1 MAGLTRWCFR
11 HKFIVL
17 LVWVAALAG
26 LTVAGSAA
34 GTAYSTNLTLPGAD
48 STRAL
53 SLLTSAFPEQSGD
66 SDTIVWHVS
75 TGSVKDPAVRQSIS
89 TMLAKVGKAHDVG
102 GVSSPYT
109 AEGAGQISPDGR
121 TAYAT
126 INFDKQAA
134 QLDTKDIQHV
144 VDTAQAVRS
153 STLEVQLGGSAV
165 RSLNETSTSRA
176 ELIGIFAAAVVLLL
190 AFGSLLAMLLPLVTA
205 VLSLFTA
212 IATIGLLSNTM
223 TIPDFAP
230 TLGILIGLG
239 VGIDYALF
247 IVTRHRDGL
256 KAGLSAEESAVK
268 ASNTSGRAVIFA
280 GATVV
285 VAMLGLLVLNL
296 GFLTGVGIAAAIVVT
311 VSVLAASTLLPALL
325 GILGQRVLSRRQRR
339 HLATDGSQEKAQ
351 RGLWARWAGLVQ
363 RRPLVLAPI
372 ALGVMLV
379 LAVPALSLRVGS
391 SDQGNDPAGTTTRN
405 AYDLLAKGF
414 GPGFNGPLQL
424 VAEVRSEADRQALS
438 TMVTTVRHTPGVATV
453 AQMPLQPGAKVAI
466 VQVVPSSAPQ
476 DARTS
481 QLITHLRQ
489 DIIPA
494 AEKGTALQ
502 VHVGGLTAIF
512 DDFAGVLSSKL
523 PMFIGVIV
531 ALGFILLMIAF
542 RSLLIPLTAAL
553 MNLLASAAAFGIVV
567 AFFQWGWGSEAL
579 GLGKA
584 GPIEPF
590 LPIMLLAILFGLSMD
605 YQVFLVSR
613 MHEEWVHTND
623 NRRAVTIGQ
632 ASTGPVITAAATIMI
647 CVFTAFVFGGQ
658 RTIAEFGIG
667 LASAVLLDAFILR
680 TVLVPALMHLFGS
693 ANWWLPGWL
702 DRWLPHLE
710 VERSDQDTQAAPPEP
725 VRATTA

>member
-11 HKFIVL
+11 HKFVVL

-26 LTVAGSAA
+26 LTIAGSAA
-34 GTAYSTNLTLPGAD
+34 GTAYSSNLTLPGAD

-66 SDTIVWHVS
+66 SDTIVWQVS

-89 TMLAKVGKAHDVG
+89 RMLAEVAKAPDVG
-102 GVSSPYT
+102 GVSSPYA

-126 INFDKQAA
+126 INFDKQAD
-134 QLDTKDIQHV
+134 QLDTKDIQQV
-144 VDTAQAVRS
+144 VDTAQAARS
-153 STLEVQLGGSAV
+153 STLQVQLGGNAI
-165 RSLNETSTSRA
+165 RQLNQVSTNTA

-190 AFGSLLAMLLPLVTA
+190 ALGSLLAMLVPLVTA

-212 IATIGLLSNTM
+212 LATIGLLSNTM

-247 IVTRHRDGL
+247 ILTRHRTGL

-296 GFLTGVGIAAAIVVT
+296 GFLTGVGIAAAIVVML
-311 VSVLAASTLLPALL
+311 SVLAATTLLPALL
-325 GILGQRVLSRRQRR
+325 GLLGLRVLSRRQRR
-339 HLATDGSQEKAQ
+339 RLAGDGAPEMAQ
-351 RGLWARWAGLVQ
+351 RGWWARWAGLVQ
-363 RRPLVLAPI
+363 RRPFVLAPI
-372 ALGVMLV
+372 AFGVMLV

-391 SDQGNDPAGTTTRN
+391 SDQGNDPAASTTRN
-405 AYDLLAKGF
+405 AYDLLAEGF

-424 VAEVRSEADRQALS
+424 VAELHSEADRQALS
-438 TMVTTVRHTPGVATV
+438 TLADTVRRTPGVAAV
-453 AQMPLQPGAKVAI
+453 DQMPLQPGVKVAI
-466 VQVVPSSAPQ
+466 VQVVPTSAPQ

-481 QLITHLRQ
+481 QLITRLRQ
-489 DIIPA
+489 DTIPA
-494 AEKGTALQ
+494 AEKGTSLQ

-512 DDFAGVLSSKL
+512 DDFASVLSSKL

-531 ALGFILLMIAF
+531 MLGFILLMIAF
-542 RSLLIPLTAAL
+542 RSLLIPLTAAV
-553 MNLLASAAAFGIVV
+553 MNLLAAGAAFGIVV
-567 AFFQWGWGSEAL
+567 AFFQWGWGSDAL
-579 GLGKA
+579 GLGKS

-613 MHEEWVHTND
+613 MHEEWLHTKD
-623 NRRAVTIGQ
+623 NRRAVTTGQ
-632 ASTGPVITAAATIMI
+632 ASTGRVITAAATIMI
-647 CVFTAFVFGGQ
+647 CVFTAFVFGGS
-658 RTIAEFGIG
+658 RTIAEFGVG
-667 LASAVLLDAFILR
+667 LSSAVFLDAFILR
-680 TVLVPALMHLFGS
+680 TVLVPAVMHLFGP

-702 DRWLPHLE
+702 DRWLPKLE
-710 VERSDQDTQAAPPEP
+710 VEHPDQETHAAPPKTLH
-725 VRATTA
+725 ATTP

>member
-26 LTVAGSAA
+26 LTVAGGAA
-34 GTAYSTNLTLPGAD
+34 GSTYSSDLILPGAD
-48 STRAL
+48 STRAM

-66 SDTIVWHVS
+66 SDTIVWHVT
-75 TGSVKDPAVRQSIS
+75 TGSVKDPAVQQSIS
-89 TMLAKVGKAHDVG
+89 TMLAEVGKTHDVG
-102 GVSSPYT
+102 GVSSPY
-109 AEGAGQISPDGR
+109 AADGADQISPDGR

-126 INFDKQAA
+126 INFDKQADLLNA
-134 QLDTKDIQHV
+134 KDVQHV
-144 VDTAQAVRS
+144 VDTAQAARS
-153 STLEVQLGGSAV
+153 STLQVELGGNAIQ
-165 RSLNETSTSRA
+165 SLNQTSTNIA
-176 ELIGIFAAAVVLLL
+176 ELIGILAAAVVLLL
-190 AFGSLLAMLLPLVTA
+190 AFGSILAMLLPLVTA

-212 IATIGLLSNTM
+212 MATIGLLSNII
-223 TIPDFAP
+223 TIPGFAP

-285 VAMLGLLVLNL
+285 VAMLGLVVLNL
-296 GFLTGVGIAAAIVVT
+296 GILTGVGIAAAVVVM
-311 VSVLAASTLLPALL
+311 VSVLAASTLLPAML
-325 GILGQRVLSRRQRR
+325 GILGPRVLSRRQRR
-339 HLATDGSQEKAQ
+339 RLAAEGGQELAQ
-351 RGLWARWAGLVQ
+351 RGLWVRWAGLVQ
-363 RRPLVLAPI
+363 RHPVVLASI
-372 ALGVMLV
+372 ALVVMLV

-391 SDQGNDPAGTTTRN
+391 SDQGNDPAASTTRN
-405 AYDLLAKGF
+405 AYDLLAQGF

-424 VAEVRSEADRQALS
+424 VAEVQSDADRQALS
-438 TMVTTVRHTPGVATV
+438 TLADTVRHTPGVANV
-453 AQMPLQPGAKVAI
+453 AEMPLQPGAKVAI
-466 VQVVPSSAPQ
+466 VRVVPTSAPQ
-476 DARTS
+476 DAKTS
-481 QLITHLRQ
+481 ELITHLRQ

-502 VHVGGLTAIF
+502 VHVGGLTAVY
-512 DDFAGVLSSKL
+512 DDFANVLSSKL

-531 ALGFILLMIAF
+531 LLGFILLLIAF
-542 RSLLIPLTAAL
+542 RSLLIPLTAAV
-553 MNLLASAAAFGIVV
+553 MNLLASGAAFGIVV

-579 GLGKA
+579 GVGKA

-647 CVFTAFVFGGQ
+647 CVFAAFVFGGS

-680 TVLVPALMHLFGS
+680 TLLVPAMMHLFGP

-710 VERSDQDTQAAPPEP
+710 VERSDQDTQATPPEP
-725 VRATTA
+725 VHSTTP